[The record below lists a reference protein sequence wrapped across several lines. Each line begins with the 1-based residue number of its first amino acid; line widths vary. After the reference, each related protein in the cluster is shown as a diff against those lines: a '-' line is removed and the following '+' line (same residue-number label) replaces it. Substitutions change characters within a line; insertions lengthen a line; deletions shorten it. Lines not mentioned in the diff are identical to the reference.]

1 MAQTPIP
8 GLAHHAE
15 NIWQA
20 VHGRWPD
27 FSVEVLPSIDST
39 STELMRRARAGLNR
53 PELLVAEVQTAGR
66 GRLGKSWH
74 SEPGQSLTFSL
85 AVPMA
90 PSDWSGLSLVVGVSV
105 AEALGADVKLKWPN
119 DLWYQG
125 RKLGGI
131 LVETAVPAGGQQG
144 GRERV
149 AVIGIGINIARPK
162 EAAVMPA
169 SSTNALPPVPPA
181 GLAELQM
188 GVTAGEALEAI
199 CVPLVEH
206 LAIFVH
212 EGFAAFAERFAQR
225 DALAGRDVVLSDGTQ
240 GPACGVDASGA
251 LQVQTASGLRTINSS
266 EVSVRP
272 C

>member
-1 MAQTPIP
+1 MTLRSPSS
-8 GLAHHAE
+8 LTHHAE

-20 VHGRWPD
+20 VHARWPD

-39 STELMRRARAGLNR
+39 SSELMRRVRGGLSR
-53 PELLVAEVQTAGR
+53 PELLVAEAQTAGR

-85 AVPMA
+85 AVPMV
-90 PSDWSGLSLVVGVSV
+90 PENWSGLSLVVGVSA
-105 AEALGADVKLKWPN
+105 AEALGPEVKLKWPN
-119 DLWYQG
+119 DLWYMG

-131 LVETAVPAGGQQG
+131 LVETAVPAH
-144 GRERV
+144 GRPTEQARV
-149 AVIGIGINIARPK
+149 AVIGIGVNIARPK
-162 EAAVMPA
+162 DAVAVPA
-169 SSTNALPPVPPA
+169 TSSNALPPAPPA

-199 CVPLVEH
+199 CVPLVEQ
-206 LAIFVH
+206 LAAFVQH
-212 EGFAAFAERFAQR
+212 GFAAFAQRFAQR
-225 DALAGRDVVLSDGTQ
+225 DALAGRSVVLSDGTQ
-240 GPACGVDASGA
+240 GVARGVDASGA
-251 LQVQTASGLRTINSS
+251 LQVQTGAGLRTVNSS